1 MDAHKRL
8 QRLLPLNLVVKCLE
22 RLTLPLL
29 QTRKRLH
36 YLITQSCEERWRAFL
51 HEFEN
56 VARELPVVCALF
68 DDGETVEVVELFPHF
83 EKLRGQQV
91 SEHRPDTYVGEV
103 IACSANRAAARGVI
117 SVLRMIE
124 RLLHKPGKRL
134 RALCTNRVADRF
146 NERRIQLQNVQR
158 PALNVQSRNTEVR
171 IAHASFD
178 VCHSTLSVGV
188 FLLSCCR
195 ARLAIETAEHHIS
208 STAARI
214 PV

>member
-1 MDAHKRL
+1 MDARKCL
-8 QRLLPLNLVVKCLE
+8 QRLLPLNLVAKWFE
-22 RLTLPLL
+22 RLTLPLA
-29 QTRKRLH
+29 QTRKRFH
-36 YLITQSCEERWRAFL
+36 YLVTQSCEERWRAFL

-56 VARELPVVCALF
+56 VARELPAMCALF
-68 DDGETVEVVELFPHF
+68 NDGEIVEVVELFPHF

-91 SEHRPDTYVGEV
+91 TEHRTDTYVSEV

-158 PALNVQSRNTEVR
+158 PALNVQSRNTEIR
-171 IAHASFD
+171 IARASFD
-178 VCHSTLSVGV
+178 VGHSTLSVGC
-188 FLLSCCR
+188 FPPKLLPGPFS
-195 ARLAIETAEHHIS
+195 H
-208 STAARI
+208 
-214 PV
+214 